1 MNNEDAMSI
10 LKNHDKAD
18 IEEVFL
24 EGKHQAFLENTGDR
38 ILCVSHGILGGA
50 TDNFLMPETYP
61 FAKWVRENR
70 KDININVEEGQGI
83 KDLRSGDFWMPL
95 VLLAS
100 DVTVQMYV
108 NLVSNYIY
116 DMARGALKHD
126 VKTVHLEALYKDEE
140 TKKTKKFSYSGSVEG
155 LEKAMKKF
163 DLNKFLKS

>member
-1 MNNEDAMSI
+1 
-10 LKNHDKAD
+10 
-18 IEEVFL
+18 
-24 EGKHQAFLENTGDR
+24 
-38 ILCVSHGILGGA
+38 
-50 TDNFLMPETYP
+50 MPETYP
-61 FAKWVRENR
+61 FAKWVRKNK
-70 KDININVEEGQGI
+70 KDIKINVEEGRGI

-116 DMARGALKHD
+116 DMVRGALKHD
-126 VKTVHLEALYKDEE
+126 VKTVHLEALYKDQE

-163 DLNKFLKS
+163 NLNKFLDS